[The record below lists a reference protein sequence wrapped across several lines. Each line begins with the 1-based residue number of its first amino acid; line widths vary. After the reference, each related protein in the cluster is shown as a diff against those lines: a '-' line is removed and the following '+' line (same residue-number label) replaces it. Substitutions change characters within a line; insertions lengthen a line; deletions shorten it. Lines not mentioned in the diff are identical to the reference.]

1 MGGGGVLVY
10 CQNITTYMYQPVV
23 QITFLEKKPRLHNDA
38 HTPPTRIAM
47 SSNATLGVETRARK
61 GKRERRDASA
71 ANGGEAF
78 PRLPNHLVVEHFSDL
93 SISTTPQISHGSQ
106 R

>member
-1 MGGGGVLVY
+1 M
-10 CQNITTYMYQPVV
+10 
-23 QITFLEKKPRLHNDA
+23 K
-38 HTPPTRIAM
+38 
-47 SSNATLGVETRARK
+47 TRAQMRK
-61 GKRERRDASA
+61 CERRDASA

>member
-1 MGGGGVLVY
+1 
-10 CQNITTYMYQPVV
+10 MYQPVV